1 MSHTPFLPAVQCCHT
16 HLSYLQCSLT
26 THTFPTCSAVLSHK
40 PFLPAAQCF
49 THTFSTCSVV
59 LSHRL
64 HFDMQCCVVA
74 HIFSACSAVL
84 WYTPLPPAVCYCYTQ
99 LFHLQHG
106 IVIDTCS
113 TCSVLLLHTP
123 FLLAGD
129 IVIHTFS
136 IWHVVLLY
144 TPFPP
149 ALVFLYMALPAA
161 VCSCYTHLF
170 YLQVRLLYTPFPL
183 AVWYCYTHLFYT
195 CSAVLLYTSVPS
207 NLQVVTEKCI
217 FHTLVL
223 VGFCL
228 IFHRLTWINI

>member
-1 MSHTPFLPAVQCCHT
+1 
-16 HLSYLQCSLT
+16 
-26 THTFPTCSAVLSHK
+26 
-40 PFLPAAQCF
+40 
-49 THTFSTCSVV
+49 
-59 LSHRL
+59 
-64 HFDMQCCVVA
+64 MQCCVVA

-106 IVIDTCS
+106 IIIETCF

-123 FLLAGD
+123 FLPAGD
-129 IVIHTFS
+129 IGIHTFSIWHVVLLHTPFLPAGDIGIHTFS

-161 VCSCYTHLF
+161 VCYCYTHLF